1 MPGVAVCER
10 TTVAGRC
17 ESARLP
23 GAEGWARMRGR
34 MGEADT
40 IRGVWLAAL
49 VIFRRY
55 PLATLVPA
63 AVLGAMGEIPAYLID
78 GRPLLDQ
85 ALTLVSAYVAY

>member
-1 MPGVAVCER
+1 
-10 TTVAGRC
+10 
-17 ESARLP
+17 
-23 GAEGWARMRGR
+23 MRGR

-63 AVLGAMGEIPAYLID
+63 AMLGAIGKFPPISSMVDPCWT
-78 GRPLLDQ
+78 RP
-85 ALTLVSAYVAY
+85 SPW